1 MQIHVTSLTSMCRWQ
16 MSQFSFEYP
25 LFLLVVLLFVLCA
38 KFCKE
43 RSRAIFFPHV
53 KTLMM
58 EGRGVSSLLIW
69 LKWIGITAAII
80 ALASPVIT
88 KSYTNSKKEG
98 RDIVLIVDSSDSMRQ
113 RGFDPS
119 DIMKSKFDVVKE
131 VVGDFIQ
138 KRKDDR
144 IGMVT
149 FADIAFIASP
159 LTFEKKFLTDI
170 TKMQRMGIAG
180 KRTAINDAIVQSYNL
195 LSKSKAKSK
204 IAILLTDGVDNM
216 SKIPFQDVINLIKKR
231 DIKLYTIGIGDA
243 RDYNG
248 AYLKALAD
256 AGHGEAY
263 GARDATTLEKIYEE
277 IDKLEATK
285 IDDKKI
291 VQHTYLYIYPLF
303 LAILSL
309 ILFIYVRNSKGV

>member
-1 MQIHVTSLTSMCRWQ
+1 M
-16 MSQFSFEYP
+16 
-25 LFLLVVLLFVLCA
+25 
-38 KFCKE
+38 
-43 RSRAIFFPHV
+43 V
-53 KTLMM
+53 KSAGKASWL
-58 EGRGVSSLLIW
+58 SW
-69 LKWIGITAAII
+69 LKWVGITAAVV

-88 KSYTNSKKEG
+88 QSYSNSKKEG
-98 RDIVLIVDSSDSMRQ
+98 RDIVLIIDSSGSMRQ

-119 DIMKSKFDVVKE
+119 DLGRNKFDVVKE
-131 VVGDFIQ
+131 VVGDFIE
-138 KRKDDR
+138 KRENDR

-170 TKMQRMGIAG
+170 TKMQEMGMAG

-216 SKIPFQDVINLIKKR
+216 SKVPFGDVKNLIEKR
-231 DIKLYTIGIGDA
+231 DIKLYAIGVGDA
-243 RDYNG
+243 REYNG
-248 AYLKALAD
+248 QYLQALAD
-256 AGHGEAY
+256 AGKGLAF
-263 GARDATTLEKIYEE
+263 GAKDATTLSQIYDE

-303 LAILSL
+303 LSILSL
-309 ILFIYVRNSKGV
+309 LLFVYFRNSKGV

>member
-1 MQIHVTSLTSMCRWQ
+1 

-25 LFLLVVLLFVLCA
+25 LLLLVIVLFVLCA

-58 EGRGVSSLLIW
+58 QGRAGSSLLQV
-69 LKWIGITAAII
+69 LKWVGIVSAVI

-98 RDIVLIVDSSDSMRQ
+98 RDIVLILDSSDSMRQ
-113 RGFDPS
+113 RGFDAN

-131 VVGDFIQ
+131 VVGDFIE
-138 KRKDDR
+138 KRKNDR

-170 TKMQRMGIAG
+170 TKMQKMGIAG

-216 SKIPFQDVINLIKKR
+216 SKIPFEDVINLIKKR
-231 DIKLYTIGIGDA
+231 DIKLYTIGIGSP

-309 ILFIYVRNSKGV
+309 LLFVYVRNRRGI

>member
-1 MQIHVTSLTSMCRWQ
+1 

-25 LFLLVVLLFVLCA
+25 LLLLLVLVFVLCA

-43 RSRAIFFPHV
+43 RSRAIFFPHI
-53 KTLMM
+53 KTLIHQ
-58 EGRGVSSLLIW
+58 GKASASWLSI
-69 LKWIGITAAII
+69 LKWIGIVSAVI

-98 RDIVLIVDSSDSMRQ
+98 RDIVLVLDSSDSMRQ
-113 RGFDPS
+113 RGFDPK
-119 DIMKSKFDVVKE
+119 DIMRNKFDVVKE
-131 VVGDFIQ
+131 VVGDFIE
-138 KRKDDR
+138 KRNNDR
-144 IGMVT
+144 IGMIT

-180 KRTAINDAIVQSYNL
+180 KRTAINDAVVQAYNL

-216 SKIPFQDVINLIKKR
+216 SKVPFQDVINLIKKR
-231 DIKLYTIGIGDA
+231 DIKLYVIGIGDE

-256 AGHGEAY
+256 AGHGKAY
-263 GARDATTLEKIYEE
+263 GARDATSLEKIYEE

-303 LAILSL
+303 LAILAL
-309 ILFIYVRNSKGV
+309 LGFIYLRNSRGV

>member
-1 MQIHVTSLTSMCRWQ
+1 MCRWQ

-25 LFLLVVLLFVLCA
+25 LLLLVVLLFVLCA

-58 EGRGVSSLLIW
+58 QGRSGSSLLTV
-69 LKWIGITAAII
+69 LKWVGIVSAVI

-98 RDIVLIVDSSDSMRQ
+98 RDIVLILDSSDSMRQ
-113 RGFDPS
+113 RGFDPT
-119 DIMKSKFDVVKE
+119 DIRRNKFDVVKD
-131 VVGDFIQ
+131 VVGDFIE
-138 KRKDDR
+138 KRKNDR

-170 TKMQRMGIAG
+170 TKMQKMGIAG

-216 SKIPFQDVINLIKKR
+216 SKIPFPDVKNLIEKR
-231 DIKLYTIGIGDA
+231 DIKLYAIGIGDA

-263 GARDATTLEKIYEE
+263 GARDAKTLEKIYEE

-309 ILFIYVRNSKGV
+309 LLFMYVRNSRGI

>member
-1 MQIHVTSLTSMCRWQ
+1 
-16 MSQFSFEYP
+16 MSQYSFEYP
-25 LFLLVVLLFVLCA
+25 LLLTLILIFIVCA

-43 RSRAIFFPHV
+43 RSRAIYFPHV
-53 KTLMM
+53 QTLM
-58 EGRGVSSLLIW
+58 VSSASSSSLLSL
-69 LKWIGITAAII
+69 LKWVGITAAII

-98 RDIVLIVDSSDSMRQ
+98 RDIVLIIDASDSMRQ

-119 DIMKSKFDVVKE
+119 DMMRNKFDVVKE
-131 VVGDFIQ
+131 VVGDFIET
-138 KRKDDR
+138 RENDR

-170 TKMQRMGIAG
+170 TKMQQMGMAG
-180 KRTAINDAIVQSYNL
+180 KRTAINDAVVQSYNL
-195 LSKSKAKSK
+195 LTKSKAKSK
-204 IAILLTDGVDNM
+204 IAILLTDGIDNM
-216 SKIPFQDVINLIKKR
+216 SKIPFAEVKSLIEKR
-231 DIKLYTIGIGDA
+231 DIKLYAIGIGDE

-248 AYLKALAD
+248 VYLKSLAD
-256 AGHGEAY
+256 AGKGLAF
-263 GARDATTLEKIYEE
+263 GARDAETLNRVYEE

-285 IDDKKI
+285 IDNKKI

-309 ILFIYVRNSKGV
+309 LLFMYVRNSRGV

>member
-1 MQIHVTSLTSMCRWQ
+1 

-25 LFLLVVLLFVLCA
+25 LLLLVVVLFILCA
-38 KFCKE
+38 KVCKE

-53 KTLMM
+53 GTLM
-58 EGRGVSSLLIW
+58 VQKKSYSSVLQI
-69 LKWIGITAAII
+69 LKWLGIVLAVF

-88 KSYTNSKKEG
+88 KSYSNSKKEG
-98 RDIVLIVDSSDSMRQ
+98 RDIVLVLDSSGSMKE

-119 DIMKSKFDVVKE
+119 DIYRKKFDVVKD
-131 VVGDFIQ
+131 VVADFIK
-138 KRKDDR
+138 KRKNDR

-170 TKMQRMGIAG
+170 TKMQKMGVAG

-204 IAILLTDGVDNM
+204 IAILLTDGKDNM
-216 SKIPFQDVINLIKKR
+216 SKIPFADVKSMIEKR
-231 DIKLYTIGIGDA
+231 DIKLYVIGIGDA
-243 RDYNG
+243 RDYNA

-256 AGHGEAY
+256 AGHGQAF
-263 GARDATTLEKIYEE
+263 GARDASTLEKIYEE

-291 VQHTYLYIYPLF
+291 IQHTYLYIYPLF
-303 LAILSL
+303 FAILFL
-309 ILFIYVRNSKGV
+309 IMFIYLRNSKGV

>member
-1 MQIHVTSLTSMCRWQ
+1 

-25 LFLLVVLLFVLCA
+25 FLLALILLFLLCE

-53 KTLMM
+53 KTLMAK
-58 EGRGVSSLLIW
+58 SAKNTSLLSF
-69 LKWIGITAAII
+69 LKWLGIVSAVI

-88 KSYTNSKKEG
+88 KSYSSSKKEG
-98 RDIVLIVDSSDSMRQ
+98 RDIVLIIDSSDSMRQ
-113 RGFDPS
+113 RGFDAN
-119 DIMKSKFDVVKE
+119 DLWKSKFDVVKE
-131 VVGDFIQ
+131 VVGDFIE
-138 KRKDDR
+138 KRKNDR

-170 TKMQRMGIAG
+170 TKMQKMGVAG

-216 SKIPFQDVINLIKKR
+216 SKVPFADVISLMEKR
-231 DIKLYTIGIGDA
+231 DIKLYAIGIGDQ

-248 AYLKALAD
+248 QYLQALAK
-256 AGHGEAY
+256 AGKGLAF
-263 GARDATTLEKIYEE
+263 GARDASTLEQVYKE

-285 IDDKKI
+285 INNKKI

-303 LAILSL
+303 VAIMSL
-309 ILFIYVRNSKGV
+309 LLFIYFRNSKGV

>member
-1 MQIHVTSLTSMCRWQ
+1 

-25 LFLLVVLLFVLCA
+25 LVLLVIGLFVLCA

-58 EGRGVSSLLIW
+58 QGDKGSSLLQA
-69 LKWIGITAAII
+69 LKWVGVVSAVI

-88 KSYTNSKKEG
+88 KSYSNSKKEG
-98 RDIVLIVDSSDSMRQ
+98 RDIVLIIDSSDSMRQ
-113 RGFDPS
+113 RGFDPN
-119 DIMKSKFDVVKE
+119 DIWRNKFDVVKD
-131 VVGDFIQ
+131 VVGDFIE
-138 KRKDDR
+138 KRKNDR

-170 TKMQRMGIAG
+170 TRMQNMGVAG

-204 IAILLTDGVDNM
+204 IAILLTDGIDNM
-216 SKIPFQDVINLIKKR
+216 SKVPFEDVKNLVSSRK
-231 DIKLYTIGIGDA
+231 IKLYTIGIGSP

-263 GARDATTLEKIYEE
+263 AARDADTLQKIYEE

-285 IDDKKI
+285 INNKKI

-303 LAILSL
+303 LAIISL
-309 ILFIYVRNSKGV
+309 LVFVYLRNAKGV

>member
-1 MQIHVTSLTSMCRWQ
+1 MNG
-16 MSQFSFEYP
+16 FSFEYP
-25 LFLLVVLLFVLCA
+25 FLLGLILLFIVCA

-53 KTLMM
+53 KTLM
-58 EGRGVSSLLIW
+58 VQSAKSFSWLNV
-69 LKWIGITAAII
+69 LKWIGIVAAII
-80 ALASPVIT
+80 ALASPVMT
-88 KSYTNSKKEG
+88 KSYSNSKKEG
-98 RDIVLIVDSSDSMRQ
+98 RDIVLIIDSSDSMRQ

-119 DIMKSKFDVVKE
+119 DLWRNKFDIVKE
-131 VVGDFIQ
+131 VVGDFIET
-138 KRKDDR
+138 RENDR

-170 TKMQRMGIAG
+170 TKMQEMGVAG
-180 KRTAINDAIVQSYNL
+180 KRTAINDAIVQSYTL

-216 SKIPFQDVINLIKKR
+216 SKIPFEDVKNMIEKH
-231 DIKLYTIGIGDA
+231 DIKLYTIGVGDA

-248 AYLKALAD
+248 PYLQALAD
-256 AGHGEAY
+256 AGHGLAF
-263 GARDATTLEKIYEE
+263 GAKDATTLTQIYEE

-309 ILFIYVRNSKGV
+309 LLFMYLRNSRGV

>member
-1 MQIHVTSLTSMCRWQ
+1 

-25 LFLLVVLLFVLCA
+25 LLLISILLFIVCA

-53 KTLMM
+53 KTLM
-58 EGRGVSSLLIW
+58 VPSASSSSLLSI
-69 LKWIGITAAII
+69 LKWVGITAAII

-98 RDIVLIVDSSDSMRQ
+98 RDIVLIIDSSDSMRQ
-113 RGFDPS
+113 RGFDPK
-119 DIMKSKFDVVKE
+119 DIMRNKFDVVKE
-131 VVGDFIQ
+131 VVGDFIET
-138 KRKDDR
+138 RENDR

-170 TKMQRMGIAG
+170 TKMQQMGIAG

-204 IAILLTDGVDNM
+204 IAILLTDGIDNM
-216 SKIPFQDVINLIKKR
+216 SKIPFADVKSLIEKR
-231 DIKLYTIGIGDA
+231 DIRLYAIGIGDE

-248 AYLKALAD
+248 VYLKALAD
-256 AGHGEAY
+256 AGKGLAF
-263 GARDATTLEKIYEE
+263 GARDSDTLNRVYAE

-285 IDDKKI
+285 IDNKKI

-309 ILFIYVRNSKGV
+309 LLFIYLRNSRGV

>member
-1 MQIHVTSLTSMCRWQ
+1 
-16 MSQFSFEYP
+16 MSQFNFEYP
-25 LFLLVVLLFVLCA
+25 FLFAIILLFIICA

-53 KTLMM
+53 KSLMVKSVK
-58 EGRGVSSLLIW
+58 GSSWLKI
-69 LKWIGITAAII
+69 LKWIGITSAVI

-98 RDIVLIVDSSDSMRQ
+98 RDIVLIIDSSDSMRQ
-113 RGFDPS
+113 RGFDPA
-119 DIMKSKFDVVKE
+119 DLWRNKFDVVKE
-131 VVGDFIQ
+131 VVGDFIET
-138 KRKDDR
+138 RENDR
-144 IGMVT
+144 IGMIT
-149 FADIAFIASP
+149 FADVAFIASP

-170 TKMQRMGIAG
+170 TKMQEMGVAG

-216 SKIPFQDVINLIKKR
+216 SKIPFGDVKTLIENR
-231 DIKLYTIGIGDA
+231 DIKLYAIGIGDA

-248 AYLKALAD
+248 QYLQALAD
-256 AGHGEAY
+256 AGKGLAF
-263 GARDATTLEKIYEE
+263 GAKDATTLSQIYDE

-285 IDDKKI
+285 IDNKKI

-309 ILFIYVRNSKGV
+309 LLFIYFRNSRGV

>member
-1 MQIHVTSLTSMCRWQ
+1 MNL
-16 MSQFSFEYP
+16 FSFEYP
-25 LFLLVVLLFVLCA
+25 FLLALILLFIVCA

-53 KTLMM
+53 KTLM
-58 EGRGVSSLLIW
+58 VKSAKSSSWLNI
-69 LKWIGITAAII
+69 LKWTGIIAAVI

-88 KSYTNSKKEG
+88 KSYSNSKKEG
-98 RDIVLIVDSSDSMRQ
+98 RDIVLIIDSSDSMRQ
-113 RGFDPS
+113 RGFDPT
-119 DIMKSKFDVVKE
+119 DLWRNKFDVVKE
-131 VVGDFIQ
+131 VVGDFIE
-138 KRKDDR
+138 KRENDR

-170 TKMQRMGIAG
+170 TKMQEMGVAG
-180 KRTAINDAIVQSYNL
+180 KRTAINDAVVQSYNL
-195 LSKSKAKSK
+195 LSKSKSKSK

-216 SKIPFQDVINLIKKR
+216 SKIPFSDVKNMIEKH
-231 DIKLYTIGIGDA
+231 DIKLYAIGVGDA

-248 AYLKALAD
+248 KYLQALAD
-256 AGHGEAY
+256 AGHGLAF
-263 GARDATTLEKIYEE
+263 GAKDASTLTQIYDE

-285 IDDKKI
+285 INDKKI

-309 ILFIYVRNSKGV
+309 LLFMYLRNSRGV

>member
-1 MQIHVTSLTSMCRWQ
+1 MCRWQ
-16 MSQFSFEYP
+16 MNGFSFEYP
-25 LFLLVVLLFVLCA
+25 FLLGLILLFIVCA

-53 KTLMM
+53 KTLMAKSAT
-58 EGRGVSSLLIW
+58 SSSWLTI
-69 LKWIGITAAII
+69 LKWIGISAAVIS
-80 ALASPVIT
+80 LASPVIT
-88 KSYTNSKKEG
+88 KSYSNSKKEG
-98 RDIVLIVDSSDSMRQ
+98 RDIVLIIDSSDSMRQ
-113 RGFDPS
+113 RGFDPA
-119 DIMKSKFDVVKE
+119 DLWRNKFDVVKE
-131 VVGDFIQ
+131 VVGDFIET
-138 KRKDDR
+138 RENDR

-170 TKMQRMGIAG
+170 TKMQEMGVAG
-180 KRTAINDAIVQSYNL
+180 KRTAINDAVVQSYNL

-216 SKIPFQDVINLIKKR
+216 SKVPFGDVKNLIEKR
-231 DIKLYTIGIGDA
+231 DIKLYAIGIGDA

-248 AYLKALAD
+248 QYLQALAD
-256 AGHGEAY
+256 AGKGLAF
-263 GARDATTLEKIYEE
+263 GAKDATTLTQIYDE

-309 ILFIYVRNSKGV
+309 LLFIYLRNSRGV

>member
-1 MQIHVTSLTSMCRWQ
+1 
-16 MSQFSFEYP
+16 MSQFNFEYP
-25 LFLLVVLLFVLCA
+25 YLLLGIIAFIVCA
-38 KFCKE
+38 KYCKE

-53 KTLMM
+53 KTLMVKNRK
-58 EGRGVSSLLIW
+58 GSSLLSI
-69 LKWIGITAAII
+69 LKWLGIVSAVI

-88 KSYTNSKKEG
+88 KSYTNSKQDG
-98 RDIVLIVDSSDSMRQ
+98 RDIVLIIDASDSMQQ
-113 RGFDPS
+113 RGFDVN
-119 DIMKSKFDVVKE
+119 DMWKNKFDVVKE
-131 VVGDFIQ
+131 VVGDFIEQ
-138 KRKDDR
+138 REYDR

-170 TKMQRMGIAG
+170 TRMQKLGTAG
-180 KRTAINDAIVQSYNL
+180 KRTAINDAIVQSYNM

-216 SKIPFQDVINLIKKR
+216 SKVPFEDVKNLIASR
-231 DIKLYTIGIGDA
+231 DIKLYAIGVGDE

-248 AYLKALAD
+248 PYLQALAE
-256 AGHGEAY
+256 AGHGLAF
-263 GARDATTLEKIYEE
+263 GARDASTLEQIYKE

-285 IDDKKI
+285 IDAKKV

-303 LAILSL
+303 LAILTL
-309 ILFIYVRNSKGV
+309 LLFIYIRNSKGV

>member
-1 MQIHVTSLTSMCRWQ
+1 MCRWL

-25 LFLLVVLLFVLCA
+25 FLLGIVLLFIICSIW
-38 KFCKE
+38 CKE
-43 RSRAIFFPHV
+43 RSRALFFPHV
-53 KTLMM
+53 KTLM
-58 EGRGVSSLLIW
+58 EKSAGKSSLLSV
-69 LKWIGITAAII
+69 LKWVGITAAII

-88 KSYTNSKKEG
+88 KSYSNTKKEG
-98 RDIVLIVDSSDSMRQ
+98 RDIVLIIDSSDSMRQ
-113 RGFDPS
+113 RGFDPK
-119 DIMKSKFDVVKE
+119 DLWRNKFDVVKE
-131 VVGDFIQ
+131 VVGDFIE
-138 KRKDDR
+138 KRENDR

-170 TKMQRMGIAG
+170 TKMQEMGMAG
-180 KRTAINDAIVQSYNL
+180 KRTAINDAVVQSYNL

-204 IAILLTDGVDNM
+204 IAILLTDGIDNM
-216 SKIPFQDVINLIKKR
+216 SKVPFGDVKSLIEKR
-231 DIKLYTIGIGDA
+231 DIKLYAIGVGDA

-248 AYLKALAD
+248 QYLQALAD
-256 AGHGEAY
+256 AGKGLAF
-263 GARDATTLEKIYEE
+263 GAKDATTLSQIYDE

-309 ILFIYVRNSKGV
+309 LLFIYFRNRKGM

>member
-1 MQIHVTSLTSMCRWQ
+1 

-25 LFLLVVLLFVLCA
+25 LLLLSIVLFVLCA

-53 KTLMM
+53 KSLMQKSA
-58 EGRGVSSLLIW
+58 RSTSWLNV
-69 LKWIGITAAII
+69 LKWMGIVSAVI
-80 ALASPVIT
+80 ALSSPVLT
-88 KSYTNSKKEG
+88 KSYTNTKKEG

-113 RGFDPS
+113 RGFDPN
-119 DIMKSKFDVVKE
+119 DVWRSKFDVVKD
-131 VVGDFIQ
+131 VMGDFIE
-138 KRKDDR
+138 KRKSDR

-159 LTFEKKFLTDI
+159 LTFEKKFLTGI
-170 TKMQRMGIAG
+170 TRMQKLGVAG

-204 IAILLTDGVDNM
+204 IAILLTDGIDNM
-216 SKIPFQDVINLIKKR
+216 SKIPFVDVKNLIAKR
-231 DIKLYTIGIGDA
+231 DIKLYAIGIGNA

-248 AYLKALAD
+248 QYLQALAK
-256 AGHGEAY
+256 AGHGLAF
-263 GARDATTLEKIYEE
+263 GARDASTLEQIYTE

-285 IDDKKI
+285 IDDKKV
-291 VQHTYLYIYPLF
+291 VQHTYLYMYPLF
-303 LAILSL
+303 LAIILLLS
-309 ILFIYVRNSKGV
+309 FIYFRNTKGV

>member
-1 MQIHVTSLTSMCRWQ
+1 MCRWQ

-25 LFLLVVLLFVLCA
+25 LLLLVVLLFVVCA

-43 RSRAIFFPHV
+43 RSRALFFPHV
-53 KTLMM
+53 KTLMAQ
-58 EGRGVSSLLIW
+58 GNSNSSLLNIV
-69 LKWIGITAAII
+69 KWVGIIAAVI

-88 KSYTNSKKEG
+88 KSYSNSKKEG
-98 RDIVLIVDSSDSMRQ
+98 RDIVLILDSSDSMRQ
-113 RGFDPS
+113 PFDATYRS
-119 DIMKSKFDVVKE
+119 RFEVVKE

-138 KRKDDR
+138 RRKDDR

-170 TKMQRMGIAG
+170 TKMQKMGIAG

-216 SKIPFQDVINLIKKR
+216 SKVPFQDVKNLIEKR
-231 DIKLYTIGIGDA
+231 DIKLYAIGIGDE

-248 AYLKALAD
+248 AYLTALAE
-256 AGHGEAY
+256 AGKGLAF
-263 GARDATTLEKIYEE
+263 GARDASTLKQIYDE

-309 ILFIYVRNSKGV
+309 ILFIYLRNSRGV